1 MPNLKKFIIFMLV
14 AVVLA
19 AALPIIGNKLV
30 QNRLEDR
37 LTTLSSYGLEVSK
50 AETESSY
57 LSTKKHFEFLLR
69 DADKFVE
76 YLNKYS
82 DQQIPPYVNAAFEG
96 VLIGADVEY
105 SNIPMSKAVSVDI
118 YPLSLSQNMMSSI
131 KEDDLDFHNYLEKFL
146 HSKGILYH
154 INYNIVSEDFDG
166 FIQDI
171 KENHTLKDGTKLSL
185 NLLNATFSGNG
196 ELIAPNSVISD
207 IETINL
213 AIDSA
218 KTKVT
223 FTLDGF
229 SSSSN
234 FESKSTYLSGANLSS
249 FKLIVNNINENLLF
263 EVNDIKVNFSS
274 NTQGNKAELNA
285 KSSLESMSIK
295 SDKIDLVM
303 KNFAYDIAI
312 NGLDKDS
319 YEELGVKISRMKTAS
334 SSYGLQN
341 EIQDS
346 VIKLLSHGLSVDIAK
361 FSLENVT
368 LNQTENLEGFDVK
381 SKLKIKEDKDLATK
395 ISMSPLLIAQNI
407 DMTFNIKI
415 SKPLYAKLTNGVAM
429 VSMANGFAKEDGNSI
444 VFDITF
450 MNGEFRV
457 NGKALR

>member
-1 MPNLKKFIIFMLV
+1 MPNLKKIIIFIVV
-14 AVVLA
+14 AVILA

-30 QNRLEDR
+30 ENSLDDR

-50 AETESSY
+50 AETTSSY

-69 DADKFVE
+69 DADKFVT

-82 DQQIPPYVNAAFEG
+82 DQQLPPYVNAAFEG

-105 SNIPMSKAVSVDI
+105 SNIPFSKAVSIDI
-118 YPLSLSQNMMSSI
+118 YPLALSENMMSSI

-166 FIQDI
+166 FVQDI
-171 KENHTLKDGTKLSL
+171 KESYTLKDGTKMTL

-196 ELIAPNSVISD
+196 ELIAPNSVISNID
-207 IETINL
+207 TINL

-218 KTKVT
+218 KTQVT
-223 FTLDGF
+223 FNLDGF

-234 FESKSTYLSGANLSS
+234 FESKSTYLSGGDLKS
-249 FKLIVNNINENLLF
+249 FKLVVNAIDENLLF
-263 EVNDIKVNFSS
+263 EATDIKVNFSS

-285 KSSLESMSIK
+285 KSSLKTMSIK
-295 SDKIDLVM
+295 SNKVDVLM
-303 KNFAYDIAI
+303 KEFAYDIAM

-319 YEELGVKISRMKTAS
+319 LEEVRVIVSQAKLAS
-334 SSYGLQN
+334 SSYNLQE

-346 VIKLLSHGLSVDIAK
+346 MVKLLSHGLELNIAK
-361 FSLENVT
+361 FSLKNIT
-368 LNQTENLEGFDVK
+368 LNQNENLEGFDIK
-381 SKLKIKEDKDLATK
+381 AKFKMKEDKDLATK
-395 ISMSPLLIAQNI
+395 IALSPLLVSQNV
-407 DMTFNIKI
+407 DMTVNIKL
-415 SKPLYAKLTNGVAM
+415 SKVLYAKFTNGVPMA
-429 VSMANGFAKEDGNSI
+429 SMANGYAKEDGNSV
-444 VFDITF
+444 VFDMTF
-450 MNGEFRV
+450 INGEFKV

>member
-1 MPNLKKFIIFMLV
+1 MKKIIIFL
-14 AVVLA
+14 ALAILLA

-30 QNRLEDR
+30 ENSLDDR

-82 DQQIPPYVNAAFEG
+82 DKQIPPYVNAAFEG

-105 SNIPMSKAVSVDI
+105 SNVPLSKAVSIDI
-118 YPLSLSQNMMSSI
+118 YPLSLSVNMMSSI

-146 HSKGILYH
+146 HSKGVLYH

-166 FIQDI
+166 FVQDI
-171 KENHTLKDGTKLSL
+171 KESYTLKDGTKLSL

-196 ELIAPNSVISD
+196 ELIAPNSVVSNIQ
-207 IETINL
+207 TINL

-223 FTLDGF
+223 FSLDGF

-234 FESKSTYLSGANLSS
+234 FESKSTYLSGANLKS
-249 FKLIVNNINENLLF
+249 FKLIVNAANENLLF
-263 EVNDIKVNFSS
+263 DATGMKVNFSS

-285 KSSLESMSIK
+285 KSSLKSMSIK
-295 SDKIDLVM
+295 SDTVDVVM
-303 KNFAYDIAI
+303 KDFAYDIAI
-312 NGLDKDS
+312 HGLDKDS
-319 YEELGVKISRMKTAS
+319 FEELRVKISRLKTAS
-334 SSYGLQN
+334 SSSDL
-341 EIQDS
+341 IQEVQAS
-346 VIKLLSHGLSVDIAK
+346 VVKLLSHGLAIDIAK
-361 FSLENVT
+361 FSLENIT
-368 LNQTENLEGFDVK
+368 LNKTENLEGFDIK
-381 SKLKIKEDKDLATK
+381 SKFKIKEDKNLADK
-395 ISMSPLLIAQNI
+395 ISLSPLLVAQNI
-407 DMTFNIKI
+407 DMTINIKL
-415 SKPLYAKLTNGVAM
+415 SKPLYAKLSNGM
-429 VSMANGFAKEDGNSI
+429 PMTSMANDFAKEDANSVI
-444 VFDITF
+444 FDITF
-450 MNGEFRV
+450 IDGEFRV

>member
-1 MPNLKKFIIFMLV
+1 MPNLKKIIIFIVV
-14 AVVLA
+14 AVILA

-30 QNRLEDR
+30 ENSLEDR

-50 AETESSY
+50 AETKSSY

-82 DQQIPPYVNAAFEG
+82 DKQIPPYVNAAFEG

-105 SNIPMSKAVSVDI
+105 SNIPLSKAVSVDI
-118 YPLSLSQNMMSSI
+118 YPLSLSENMMSSI

-146 HSKGILYH
+146 HSKGVLYH

-166 FIQDI
+166 FVQDI
-171 KENHTLKDGTKLSL
+171 KESYTLKDGTKMTL

-196 ELIAPNSVISD
+196 ELIAPNSVISN

-223 FTLDGF
+223 FSFDGF

-234 FESKSTYLSGANLSS
+234 FESKSTYLSGANLKS
-249 FKLIVNNINENLLF
+249 FKLIVNAINENLLF
-263 EVNDIKVNFSS
+263 EANDIKVNLSS

-285 KSSLESMSIK
+285 KSSLKSMSIK
-295 SDKIDLVM
+295 SDTIDVVM
-303 KNFAYDIAI
+303 KDFAYDIAI
-312 NGLDKDS
+312 HGLDKDS
-319 YEELGVKISRMKTAS
+319 FEELRVKISRMKTAS
-334 SSYGLQN
+334 STNDLLQ

-346 VIKLLSHGLSVDIAK
+346 VVKLLSHGLAIDIAK

-368 LNQTENLEGFDVK
+368 LNKTENLEGFDVK
-381 SKLKIKEDKDLATK
+381 SKFKIKEDRDLATK
-395 ISMSPLLIAQNI
+395 ISLSPLLVAQNI
-407 DMTFNIKI
+407 DMTINIKL
-415 SKPLYAKLTNGVAM
+415 SKPLYAKLTNGVPM
-429 VSMANGFAKEDGNSI
+429 TSMASGYAKEDGNSV

-450 MNGEFRV
+450 INGEFRV

>member
-1 MPNLKKFIIFMLV
+1 MKKIIIFLV
-14 AVVLA
+14 AAVLLI

-30 QNRLEDR
+30 ENSLDDR

-57 LSTKKHFEFLLR
+57 LNTKKHFEFLLR

-96 VLIGADVEY
+96 VLIGADIEY
-105 SNIPMSKAVSVDI
+105 SNIPLSKAVSIDI
-118 YPLSLSQNMMSSI
+118 YPLSLSQNMMNSI
-131 KEDDLDFHNYLEKFL
+131 KEDDLNFHNYLEKFL
-146 HSKGILYH
+146 HSKGVLYH

-166 FIQDI
+166 YVQDI
-171 KENHTLKDGTKLSL
+171 KEVYTLKDSTKLSL

-196 ELIAPNSVISD
+196 ELIAPNSIVSN

-213 AIDSA
+213 AVDNA

-223 FTLDGF
+223 FSLDGF

-234 FESKSTYLSGANLSS
+234 FESKSTYLSGANLKS
-249 FKLIVNNINENLLF
+249 FKLIVDAVNENLLF
-263 EVNDIKVNFSS
+263 DARDIKVNFSS

-285 KSSLESMSIK
+285 KSSLKSMSIK

-303 KNFAYDIAI
+303 KDFAYDIAI
-312 NGLDKDS
+312 HGLDKDS
-319 YEELGVKISRMKTAS
+319 FEELRVKVSRMKTAS
-334 SSYGLQN
+334 SSNDLLK

-346 VIKLLSHGLSVDIAK
+346 VVQLLSHGLELDIAK
-361 FSLENVT
+361 LSLKNVT
-368 LNQTENLEGFDVK
+368 LNTTENLEGFDIK
-381 SKLKIKEDKDLATK
+381 SKFKIKEDRDLATK
-395 ISMSPLLIAQNI
+395 ISLSPLLVAQNI
-407 DMTFNIKI
+407 DMTVNIKI

-450 MNGEFRV
+450 INGEFRV

>member
-1 MPNLKKFIIFMLV
+1 MKKIIIFIVV
-14 AVVLA
+14 AVILA

-30 QNRLEDR
+30 ENSLEDR

-50 AETESSY
+50 AQTDSSY

-105 SNIPMSKAVSVDI
+105 SNIPMSKAITVDI
-118 YPLSLSQNMMSSI
+118 YPLALSENMMSSI

-146 HSKGILYH
+146 HSKGVLYH

-166 FIQDI
+166 FVQDI
-171 KENHTLKDGTKLSL
+171 KESYTLKDGTKMTL

-196 ELIAPNSVISD
+196 ELIAPNSIISN

-223 FTLDGF
+223 FSFDGF

-234 FESKSTYLSGANLSS
+234 FESKSTYLSGANLKS
-249 FKLIVNNINENLLF
+249 FKLIVNAINENLLF
-263 EVNDIKVNFSS
+263 AANDIKVNLSS

-285 KSSLESMSIK
+285 KSSLKSMSIK
-295 SDKIDLVM
+295 SDTIDVVM
-303 KNFAYDIAI
+303 KDFAYDIAI
-312 NGLDKDS
+312 HGLDKDS
-319 YEELGVKISRMKTAS
+319 FEELRVKISRMKTAS
-334 SSYGLQN
+334 STNDLLQ

-346 VIKLLSHGLSVDIAK
+346 VVKLLSHGLAIDIAK

-368 LNQTENLEGFDVK
+368 LNKTENLEGFDVK
-381 SKLKIKEDKDLATK
+381 SKFKIKEDRDLATK
-395 ISMSPLLIAQNI
+395 ISLSPLLVAQNI
-407 DMTFNIKI
+407 DMTINIKL
-415 SKPLYAKLTNGVAM
+415 SKPLYAKLTNGVPM
-429 VSMANGFAKEDGNSI
+429 TSMASGYAKEDGNNI
-444 VFDITF
+444 LFDITF
-450 MNGEFRV
+450 INGEFRV